1 MDSLTGRNPG
11 HPLSCDGLFEDDDRR
26 RLVDDTAEAP
36 LLQASRMQIPV
47 SGDGG
52 EPLVYQPDAHPPWQA
67 ARQISRPRSGVLG
80 RARVATTHVLGQAD
94 DHLEGTVL
102 LDKVNGLIEVC
113 TIAVPP
119 ESYHRKRQDRVLI
132 ATSDT
137 NTCLSDIEGD
147 ADTGTEL
154 RRIRLSR

>member
-36 LLQASRMQIPV
+36 LLQACRMQIPV

-80 RARVATTHVLGQAD
+80 RARAATTHVLGQTDA
-94 DHLEGTVL
+94 HLEGTVL
-102 LDKVNGLIEVC
+102 FDEVNGLVEIS
-113 TIAVPP
+113 TITVPP
-119 ESYHRKRQDRVLI
+119 ESYHRNGQNRVLI

-137 NTCLSDIEGD
+137 NTCLSDVEGESH
-147 ADTGTEL
+147 TGTES
-154 RRIRLSR
+154 RRRRLS

>member
-1 MDSLTGRNPG
+1 
-11 HPLSCDGLFEDDDRR
+11 
-26 RLVDDTAEAP
+26 
-36 LLQASRMQIPV
+36 MQIPV
-47 SGDGG
+47 SSDGG
-52 EPLVYQPDAHPPWQA
+52 EPLVDQPDAHPR
-67 ARQISRPRSGVLG
+67 RQEASQVSGPVAGVPG
-80 RARVATTHVLGQAD
+80 RARAATAHALGQTD

-102 LDKVNGLIEVC
+102 IDKVNGLVEIS
-113 TIAVPP
+113 TITVPP

-147 ADTGTEL
+147 ADTGTKL